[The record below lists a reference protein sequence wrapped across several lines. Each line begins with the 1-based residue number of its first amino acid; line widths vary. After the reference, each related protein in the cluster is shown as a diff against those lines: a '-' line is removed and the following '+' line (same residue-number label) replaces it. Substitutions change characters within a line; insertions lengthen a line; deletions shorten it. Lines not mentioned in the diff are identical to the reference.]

1 MYIYIIVMQNLYEK
15 LLFIA
20 KITIL
25 FIIISKSPIK
35 LVKLLKQIWS

>member
-1 MYIYIIVMQNLYEK
+1 MQCLYEK

-25 FIIISKSPIK
+25 FITMSKSTIQNNSEVIEANRE
-35 LVKLLKQIWS
+35 LAC